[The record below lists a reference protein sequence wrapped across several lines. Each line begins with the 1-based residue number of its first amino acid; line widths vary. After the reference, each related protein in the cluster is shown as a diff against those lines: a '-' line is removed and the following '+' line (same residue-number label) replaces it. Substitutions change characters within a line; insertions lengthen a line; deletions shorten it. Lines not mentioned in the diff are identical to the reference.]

1 MCLLYEVMMDEYT
14 AFAKVYDEFMD
25 NVPYDDWTEYIVSLL
40 KEYDVKDKDLVL
52 DLGCGTGKIT
62 RRLRDCGYDLIGVD
76 SSVEMLDIAIEKE
89 SDRQEKEDGSILYLN
104 QDMREL
110 DLYGT
115 VKAVVSICDCMNYI
129 TDFDDLV
136 TVFKLVN
143 VFLDPKGV
151 FIFDLNTEY
160 KYTSIGETVIAEDR
174 EDKSFIWDNYYD
186 EDEKINSYG
195 LSVFIKADDGRF
207 DKYSEEHFQRA
218 YSLDE
223 IKTAIKLAG
232 MEFVT
237 AYDAFTRD
245 EVRNDSERIYV
256 ICRECGK

>member
-1 MCLLYEVMMDEYT
+1 M
-14 AFAKVYDEFMD
+14 
-25 NVPYDDWTEYIVSLL
+25 
-40 KEYDVKDKDLVL
+40 VL

-89 SDRQEKEDGSILYLN
+89 SDRQEKVDGSILYLN

-174 EDKSFIWDNYYD
+174 DLHAHGRAGPGRRVCGGDHRTGSEQKVHSLRPVQGRQ
-186 EDEKINSYG
+186 SCALRG
-195 LSVFIKADDGRF
+195 LHD
-207 DKYSEEHFQRA
+207 QR
-218 YSLDE
+218 
-223 IKTAIKLAG
+223 
-232 MEFVT
+232 
-237 AYDAFTRD
+237 
-245 EVRNDSERIYV
+245 
-256 ICRECGK
+256 

>member
-1 MCLLYEVMMDEYT
+1 
-14 AFAKVYDEFMD
+14 
-25 NVPYDDWTEYIVSLL
+25 
-40 KEYDVKDKDLVL
+40 
-52 DLGCGTGKIT
+52 
-62 RRLRDCGYDLIGVD
+62 
-76 SSVEMLDIAIEKE
+76 
-89 SDRQEKEDGSILYLN
+89 
-104 QDMREL
+104 
-110 DLYGT
+110 
-115 VKAVVSICDCMNYI
+115 MNYI

-160 KYTSIGETVIAEDR
+160 KYASIGETVIAEDR
-174 EDKSFIWDNYYD
+174 EDTSFIWENYYD
-186 EDEKINSYG
+186 DEEKINSYG

-223 IKTAIKLAG
+223 IKKAIELAG

-237 AYDAFTRD
+237 AYDAFTKHD
-245 EVRNDSERIYV
+245 IKEDSERIYV

>member
-1 MCLLYEVMMDEYT
+1 MDEYT

-25 NVPYDDWTEYIVSLL
+25 NVPYDEWTEYIVSLL
-40 KEYDVKDKDLVL
+40 KEYDVKEKDLVL

-62 RRLRDCGYDLIGVD
+62 RRLRDYGFDLIGVD

-89 SDRQEKEDGSILYLN
+89 SDRQSEEDGSILYLN

-160 KYTSIGETVIAEDR
+160 KYASIGETVIAEDR
-174 EDKSFIWDNYYD
+174 EDNSFIWENYYD
-186 EDEKINSYG
+186 DEEKINSYG
-195 LSVFIKADDGRF
+195 LSVFIKADDGRY

-223 IKTAIKLAG
+223 IKKAIELAG

-237 AYDAFTRD
+237 AYDAFTKHD
-245 EVRNDSERIYV
+245 IKEDSERIYV

>member
-1 MCLLYEVMMDEYT
+1 MKNTELYRE
-14 AFAKVYDEFMD
+14 
-25 NVPYDDWTEYIVSLL
+25 
-40 KEYDVKDKDLVL
+40 
-52 DLGCGTGKIT
+52 
-62 RRLRDCGYDLIGVD
+62 
-76 SSVEMLDIAIEKE
+76 IAQNARYGIEKE
-89 SDRQEKEDGSILYLN
+89 SDRQGEEDGSILYLN

-151 FIFDLNTEY
+151 FVFDLNTEY
-160 KYTSIGETVIAEDR
+160 KYISIGETVIAEDR
-174 EDKSFIWDNYYD
+174 EDTSFIWDNYYD
-186 EDEKINSYG
+186 EEEKINSYG

-223 IKTAIKLAG
+223 IKKAIEFAG

-237 AYDAFTRD
+237 AFDAFTRD
-245 EVRNDSERIYV
+245 DVKSDSERIYV

>member
-1 MCLLYEVMMDEYT
+1 MDEYT

-25 NVPYDDWTEYIVSLL
+25 NVPYDEWTEYIVSLL

-62 RRLRDCGYDLIGVD
+62 RRLRDYGYDLIGVD
-76 SSVEMLDIAIEKE
+76 SSVEMLDIAIERE
-89 SDRQEKEDGSILYLN
+89 SNRQGEEDGSILYLN

-143 VFLDPKGV
+143 IFLDPKGV

-160 KYTSIGETVIAEDR
+160 KYSSIGETVIAEDR

-186 EDEKINSYG
+186 EEEKINSYG
-195 LSVFIKADDGRF
+195 LSVFIKAADGRF

-223 IKTAIKLAG
+223 IKKAIELAG

-245 EVRNDSERIYV
+245 DVRDDSERIYV